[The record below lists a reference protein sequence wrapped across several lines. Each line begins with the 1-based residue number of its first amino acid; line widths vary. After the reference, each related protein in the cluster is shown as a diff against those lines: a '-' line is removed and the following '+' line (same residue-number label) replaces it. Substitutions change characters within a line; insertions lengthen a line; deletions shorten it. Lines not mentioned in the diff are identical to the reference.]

1 MRGIGLAVVLS
12 LGLIFSESVAEA
24 PPAAKVYSVGY
35 LTPGERL
42 SPRGEAFRESLRGRG
57 WVEGQNLVIVY
68 RFGGEQ
74 YERLRALA
82 ADLVNLK
89 VDVIFAASAR
99 LCSTRSMTR
108 YVWAWW
114 RALHAL
120 EAT

>member
-1 MRGIGLAVVLS
+1 MRRIGLAVVLT

-24 PPAAKVYSVGY
+24 QPAAKVYSVGY

-82 ADLVNLK
+82 ADLVNLSLAQSWTK
-89 VDVIFAASAR
+89 NGS
-99 LCSTRSMTR
+99 S
-108 YVWAWW
+108 Y
-114 RALHAL
+114 
-120 EAT
+120 